1 MDFGS
6 CVLSDSIMASGGQHG
21 EAGMNTVQRCPE
33 MSRNGHISRDMAS
46 LMDMKG
52 ALLHGVLST

>member
-1 MDFGS
+1 M
-6 CVLSDSIMASGGQHG
+6 LSDSIMASGGQHG